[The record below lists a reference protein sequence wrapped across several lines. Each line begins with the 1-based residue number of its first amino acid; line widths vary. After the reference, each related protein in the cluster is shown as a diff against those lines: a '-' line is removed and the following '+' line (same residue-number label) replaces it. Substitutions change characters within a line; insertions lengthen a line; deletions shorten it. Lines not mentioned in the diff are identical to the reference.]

1 MKAAEDIQ
9 KEIEVLE
16 AMIKVLNRC
25 TVVFKKEKKIESLK
39 NNLMDLSK
47 CKVELKKLIEAKEEA
62 IKAQKEPAKD
72 AAF

>member
-9 KEIEVLE
+9 KEIEVLQ